1 MTIHF
6 CHCKRTYLDLR
17 PLLVGRRVRWNISVH
32 TTSQQ
37 SRWQMCVCT
46 KCVLQSGW
54 LCLTSRPILGRCGS
68 LTVYACV
75 HAGVKGENE
84 ALSSWLSTCSVENW
98 TDTFEAQRCN
108 WLQLR
113 KSHMQPWLNPVVL
126 ISQVPD
132 SPTISDLSG
141 GSLPVV
147 LTTDVQRGLDMFSP
161 WLQGSNKHPF
171 IVVGPEGCGKEWVLT
186 HNIIGE
192 SFLQHFHTHAVVSS
206 LLSDINR
213 VYCEPYWKLEKPA
226 VVTLAIFSGST
237 STSITSS

>member
-1 MTIHF
+1 M
-6 CHCKRTYLDLR
+6 
-17 PLLVGRRVRWNISVH
+17 
-32 TTSQQ
+32 
-37 SRWQMCVCT
+37 
-46 KCVLQSGW
+46 KCILHSGW
-54 LCLTSRPILGRCGS
+54 FCLTSRPILGRCGS

-108 WLQLR
+108 WLQLN
-113 KSHMQPWLNPVVL
+113 LVVL
-126 ISQVPD
+126 IPQVPD

-186 HNIIGE
+186 YNH
-192 SFLQHFHTHAVVSS
+192 HFHEQWKLGMWEAGNKTFVIVVSVTFVPRHHWKLKKD
-206 LLSDINR
+206 LLWSRLQYFLNLSENIYSTIINR
-213 VYCEPYWKLEKPA
+213 
-226 VVTLAIFSGST
+226 TMQ
-237 STSITSS
+237 